1 MVPTNF
7 DLNWSFQPISV
18 WLHLTTGINL
28 WSSRISESK
37 KKKCY
42 QLFCL
47 LFNVV
52 IQLFVTWHMFHNLKS
67 VTKSST
73 VCESVTE
80 TQMWNTVIDYLNYAA
95 VPVSA
100 HLILLTVIQPRWIF
114 VINSIQHFINLFD
127 LSFYVKLRRLSF
139 LGIAYVIL
147 LVSDIYR
154 RGLLT

>member
-1 MVPTNF
+1 
-7 DLNWSFQPISV
+7 
-18 WLHLTTGINL
+18 
-28 WSSRISESK
+28 
-37 KKKCY
+37 
-42 QLFCL
+42 
-47 LFNVV
+47 
-52 IQLFVTWHMFHNLKS
+52 
-67 VTKSST
+67 
-73 VCESVTE
+73 
-80 TQMWNTVIDYLNYAA
+80 MWNTVIDYLNYAA